1 MTRPYVLL
9 SCAMSIDGYLDRETP
24 CKLTMSNAADFDR
37 VDQLRAE
44 SDAIMVGAS
53 TVRRDDPHLM
63 VRSEERRLLRLAAGR
78 SCSPIKVTVT
88 ATGDL
93 SPEAAFFADEDVE
106 KLVYCPQAIAR
117 RIAAKLGS
125 AATVIGIGAQV
136 SMGAVARDLG
146 DRGVRRLMV
155 EGGGHLHT
163 QFIVDEL
170 ADELQLVIA
179 PFFVGEP
186 GAPRFVEAGRF
197 PWTASRRA
205 RLAESRAIADVV
217 LLRYALSD
225 RFDGPSVTAEADA
238 ESASAGSLRPRP

>member
-1 MTRPYVLL
+1 
-9 SCAMSIDGYLDRETP
+9 
-24 CKLTMSNAADFDR
+24 
-37 VDQLRAE
+37 
-44 SDAIMVGAS
+44 
-53 TVRRDDPHLM
+53 M

-93 SPEAAFFADEDVE
+93 SPEAAFFADGDVE
-106 KLVYCPQAIAR
+106 KLVYCPQASAR
-117 RIAAKLGS
+117 RIAAKLGD
-125 AATVIGIGAQV
+125 AATVVGVGAQV
-136 SMGAVARDLG
+136 SMGAVVRDLG

-205 RLAESRAIADVV
+205 RLAETRAIADVV

-225 RFDGPSVTAEADA
+225 RFDGRSLPAEADSA
-238 ESASAGSLRPRP
+238 SASAGSLRTQP

>member
-93 SPEAAFFADEDVE
+93 SPQAAFFADEDVV
-106 KLVYCPQAIAR
+106 KLVYCPQSSAR
-117 RIAAKLGS
+117 RIAAQLGG
-125 AATVIGIGAQV
+125 AATVIGVGAQV
-136 SMGAVARDLG
+136 SMGAVVRDLG

-163 QFIVDEL
+163 QFIIDEL

-225 RFDGPSVTAEADA
+225 RFDGRSLPAGSDSA
-238 ESASAGSLRPRP
+238 SASAGSLRRP